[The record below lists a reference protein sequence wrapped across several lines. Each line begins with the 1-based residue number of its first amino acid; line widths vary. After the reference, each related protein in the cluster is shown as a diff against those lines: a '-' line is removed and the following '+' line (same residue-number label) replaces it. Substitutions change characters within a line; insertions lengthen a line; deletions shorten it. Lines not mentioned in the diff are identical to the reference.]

1 MEKRGFARCGL
12 FCLVVVFLF
21 ISFYSVNAEESDL
34 GANSL
39 LLKVSLRQ
47 GESLEKDVIVSDPTG
62 GEFSVE
68 ITGLKGVSSNRK
80 SIFLSPGEKASLGIS
95 FNSSN
100 IKPGAY
106 VGKIIVGGK
115 TSSTYIPVIYEI
127 ESRSVLF
134 DVVLDIPPAYTEV
147 GKGGRLVAQVKVYD
161 LSAGGGISEGQGST
175 SIDLEYQITGFDGR
189 VMSSESDSIIVQKQA
204 QITKPISFPEDIS
217 EGDYVMTVLARYGNS
232 TGVSSQMFYI
242 TNGAGSQVLNFSGGG
257 FFILLGAVVI
267 LIFALI
273 IFFVYMIHD
282 RDKMFVELKR
292 INSEELEKQRQFL
305 AKQQEVILSRRVRER
320 KGVKRKFVL
329 ADVKKEIRKEVKQKI
344 KSLREKH
351 RKRVREYGEL
361 RKKGDLGEMK
371 RKLSEWKAKGYNTLP
386 LDYKLRD
393 LTSGE
398 MKEIM
403 GKWKKKYS

>member
-1 MEKRGFARCGL
+1 
-12 FCLVVVFLF
+12 
-21 ISFYSVNAEESDL
+21 
-34 GANSL
+34 
-39 LLKVSLRQ
+39 
-47 GESLEKDVIVSDPTG
+47 
-62 GEFSVE
+62 
-68 ITGLKGVSSNRK
+68 
-80 SIFLSPGEKASLGIS
+80 
-95 FNSSN
+95 
-100 IKPGAY
+100 
-106 VGKIIVGGK
+106 
-115 TSSTYIPVIYEI
+115 
-127 ESRSVLF
+127 
-134 DVVLDIPPAYTEV
+134 
-147 GKGGRLVAQVKVYD
+147 
-161 LSAGGGISEGQGST
+161 
-175 SIDLEYQITGFDGR
+175 
-189 VMSSESDSIIVQKQA
+189 
-204 QITKPISFPEDIS
+204 
-217 EGDYVMTVLARYGNS
+217 
-232 TGVSSQMFYI
+232 
-242 TNGAGSQVLNFSGGG
+242 
-257 FFILLGAVVI
+257 
-267 LIFALI
+267 
-273 IFFVYMIHD
+273 MIHD